1 MGMKRKLLNTSA
13 ARITKVYGLLL
24 LGITL
29 ILSLTIV
36 SVVGYKQY
44 RLERQQ
50 AVGIARGLKRSFIA
64 NRNDWFWWRL
74 GNSTD
79 THNTFVQIQVIP
91 TKKPTYTLKS
101 PHTKRFLAKRKIG
114 KTHRLSNGISY
125 SPKVGLYY
133 HVSATDSDR
142 ENGIAHVTYDVWLK
156 LNGVVYL
163 LWLLIRLILL
173 IVLGFFVLGI
183 WLIYLL
189 AKQLNRPLA
198 TLTDATKTI
207 NHDLSNQYQT
217 ELPVPNSP
225 QEVHDLSQAFNQLLA
240 SLNQQARA
248 DREFVSNASH
258 ELKTPIATI
267 RGHVSLIKRRG
278 AQHPEVIPSSL
289 EFIDQ
294 ESERMQRLVESLLK
308 LSRANQLTLVTA
320 PVNVSQLVTNVVDGY
335 GASIS
340 QKILIHVA
348 TDITASVNADS
359 VEQILVSL
367 LNNAQKYSPAEST
380 IVVGLI
386 STPHEL
392 QLSVTD
398 QGRGIPNDQKDH
410 IFDRFY
416 RAKTVR
422 ATIEGNGLGLAIV
435 QQLVMLHHGRVEVSD
450 NHPTGTKFVVYLPRQ

>member
-1 MGMKRKLLNTSA
+1 MSMKRKLLNTSA

-29 ILSLTIV
+29 ILSITIV

-50 AVGIARGLKRSFIA
+50 AVGVARGLKRSFIA

-79 THNTFVQIQVIP
+79 THNTFVRIQVTP
-91 TKKPTYTLKS
+91 TKKKSYALKS
-101 PHTKRFLAKRKIG
+101 PRTKRFLAQQQAA
-114 KTHRLSNGISY
+114 KTHRLSDNISY
-125 SPKVGLYY
+125 SSKVGLYY
-133 HVSATDSDR
+133 HVSATDEDR
-142 ENGIAHVTYDVWLK
+142 DNGIAHVQYDVWLK
-156 LNGVVYL
+156 LNGVIYL

-173 IVLGFFVLGI
+173 IVLAFFALGI

-189 AKQLNRPLA
+189 ARQLNRPLA
-198 TLTDATKTI
+198 DLTETTKTI

-217 ELPVPNSP
+217 QLPVPKSP
-225 QEVHDLSQAFNQLLA
+225 QEVHDLSEAFNQLLA

-278 AQHPEVIPSSL
+278 KDHPEVIPSSL

-294 ESERMQRLVESLLK
+294 ESERMQRLVQSLLK

-320 PVNVSQLVTNVVDGY
+320 PVNVSQLVTNTVDGY
-335 GASIS
+335 GASLS
-340 QKILIHVA
+340 QDVLVHVA
-348 TDITASVNADS
+348 PDIVAEVNADS

-367 LNNAQKYSPAEST
+367 LNNAQKYSPAQST
-380 IVVGLI
+380 IVVGLT
-386 STPHEL
+386 STPHSL

-398 QGRGIPNDQKDH
+398 QGRGIADDQKAH

-422 ATIEGNGLGLAIV
+422 ATVEGNGLGLAIV
-435 QQLVMLHHGRVEVSD
+435 QQLVTLHHGQIEVSD
-450 NHPTGTKFVVYLPRQ
+450 NHPTGTKFVIKLPI